1 MKKQGSVLAT
11 VLIIATVLLM
21 LGTAVSAAVIN
32 TTKINRKY
40 SENVDL
46 ELAAKS
52 ALNIIKE
59 DFISK
64 VNNKDI
70 KTLNNVETYK
80 DKINN
85 FSKEF
90 SENFNV
96 DLDFENI
103 KSFFEEYLKDG
114 ILLQAELSI
123 DEGNRLKIKSIAEN
137 KDNKIIKK
145 EESQIIVLNFND
157 SNVEDE
163 GKDSIIIKP
172 ANFINIKGNLE
183 VKDSSQK
190 VEELS
195 NYISLGGKFNFKG
208 QNVNKDQ
215 SEDMKELNLLIS
227 NSFLDNEIDED
238 IYVDTE
244 IDEEVIEED
253 SFKVEGLEYIINKQ
267 IIEIENTNIKINSNV
282 DISSDKTIKIKNG
295 VLKINGNL
303 NIYTQ
308 NTLKI
313 DLENSK
319 LIINGKI
326 YSADKIIIN
335 SKDNSAIY
343 VNNNLEGVKEVNIN
357 INNSKIVSK
366 NGSLV
371 SSGNFTINAEQN
383 SIIYANYRLFS
394 ENGMDI
400 SLNSSKVIAKNGEL
414 VSNSEFTVNANQ
426 NSIIYTNTRLYASKL
441 ININSNN
448 SKIIVENGELVSNG
462 EFNLIINNNSEF
474 IIGKKLNGSN
484 KVTINS
490 SDSDIILGIK
500 QTDLSQESLRS
511 AGSIVINS
519 LNSSYIINST
529 IVAGNGLI
537 AELNNSALICNGKI
551 NLYEGNSKITNIDK
565 SFLMASG
572 NTDKEYI
579 YGLEL
584 KSMSD
589 NFTPDNKNVIAT
601 INKYISLK

>member
-1 MKKQGSVLAT
+1 MKKRGSVLTT
-11 VLIIATVLLM
+11 VLIVSTILLI
-21 LGTAVSAAVIN
+21 LGTAISAAVIN
-32 TTKINRKY
+32 TTKLNKKY
-40 SENVDL
+40 SDNIDL

-52 ALNIIKE
+52 GLNMIKD
-59 DFISK
+59 DFMSR
-64 VNNKDI
+64 VNNENI

-90 SENFNV
+90 SESFNV
-96 DLDFENI
+96 GLDFENI
-103 KSFFEEYLKDG
+103 KSFFEEYLKRG
-114 ILLQAELSI
+114 ILLQLELSI
-123 DEGNRLKIKSIAEN
+123 DEGNRLKIKSIAQN

-145 EESQIIVLNFND
+145 EERQIIVLNFNN
-157 SNVEDE
+157 SNVGDE
-163 GKDSIIIKP
+163 GKENIIIKP
-172 ANFINIKGNLE
+172 VNFINIKGNLE
-183 VKDSSQK
+183 VKYSSQSL
-190 VEELS
+190 EELS
-195 NYISLGGKFNFKG
+195 NYISIGGNFNFNG
-208 QNVNKDQ
+208 QNVNKVQ
-215 SEDMKELNLLIS
+215 SDDMKELNLLIS
-227 NSFLDNEIDED
+227 NSFLDNEIDES

-253 SFKVEGLEYIINKQ
+253 SFKVEGPEYIKNKQ
-267 IIEIENTNIKINSNV
+267 VIEIENTNIKINSSV
-282 DISSDKTIKIKNG
+282 DIGSDKTIKIKNS

-303 NIYTQ
+303 NVYTQ
-308 NTLKI
+308 NTLKV

-326 YSADKIIIN
+326 YSGDKIIIN
-335 SKDNSAIY
+335 SKDNSTIY
-343 VNNNLEGVKEVNIN
+343 VNNDLEGAKEVNIN
-357 INNSKIVSK
+357 INNSELVSK

-371 SSGNFTINAEQN
+371 SSGNFKINAEQN

-394 ENGMDI
+394 QNGMDI

-414 VSNSEFTVNANQ
+414 VSNGEFTIDANQ

-448 SKIIVENGELVSNG
+448 SKIIVENGDLESNS

-484 KVTINS
+484 KVTISS

-529 IVAGNGLI
+529 IVARNGLI

-551 NLYEGNSKITNIDK
+551 NLHEGNSKITNIDK

>member
-253 SFKVEGLEYIINKQ
+253 SFKVEGPEYIINKQ

-326 YSADKIIIN
+326 YSGDKIIIN

-343 VNNNLEGVKEVNIN
+343 VNNNLEGAKEVNIN

>member
-253 SFKVEGLEYIINKQ
+253 SFKVEGPEYIINKQ

-537 AELNNSALICNGKI
+537 AELNNSALICNCKI

>member
-253 SFKVEGLEYIINKQ
+253 SFKVEGPEYIINKQ